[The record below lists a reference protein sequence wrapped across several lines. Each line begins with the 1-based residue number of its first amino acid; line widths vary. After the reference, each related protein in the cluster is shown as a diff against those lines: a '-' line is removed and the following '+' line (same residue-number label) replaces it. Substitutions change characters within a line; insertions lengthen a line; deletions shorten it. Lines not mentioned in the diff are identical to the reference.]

1 MHRFQE
7 LKVWQKAMDLAVDVY
22 TSTENLPSTEK
33 FGLLVQVRRCSVSI
47 CSNIAEGA
55 GRNSVGEFIQFLGVA
70 NGSAYELQTQ
80 IELLSRLGYIEEST
94 KADLIELVSEI
105 QKMLFNLIKSLKD
118 NTR

>member
-1 MHRFQE
+1 M
-7 LKVWQKAMDLAVDVY
+7 V
-22 TSTENLPSTEK
+22 
-33 FGLLVQVRRCSVSI
+33 
-47 CSNIAEGA
+47 
-55 GRNSVGEFIQFLGVA
+55 
-70 NGSAYELQTQ
+70 AYELQTQ

>member
-55 GRNSVGEFIQFLGVA
+55 GRNSVENLFSFLALPMV
-70 NGSAYELQTQ
+70 AYELQTQ

-118 NTR
+118 